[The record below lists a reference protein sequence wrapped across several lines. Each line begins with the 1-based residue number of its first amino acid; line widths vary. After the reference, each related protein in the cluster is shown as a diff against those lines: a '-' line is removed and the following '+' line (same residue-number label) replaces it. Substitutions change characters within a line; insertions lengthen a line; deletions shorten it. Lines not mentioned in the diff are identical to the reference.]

1 MFGFFHRLKVS
12 QKLALIS
19 VLFMI
24 PDTVLLCLFLL
35 SINENIHFARWE
47 RYGNEYQRPLEELL
61 QYLPDHLLIAR
72 RPAAERTRR
81 NAELTRISVRIDAA
95 LSALER
101 TDTEIGDKL
110 QFTDEGLAKRKREH
124 YRVRNLKAEW
134 QDLKQHQAEL
144 RPEETERR
152 HLHLIA
158 DVRMMI
164 THAGDSSNLILDPD
178 LDSYYL
184 MDATLLALPQ
194 MQDRL
199 ATVMAYGETI
209 LENRSLTRAQ
219 QSQLAVFAALLK
231 ESDLDRAVSSTKTA
245 LTEDVNFYGVSPSLQ
260 RRVPPVLQEFS
271 AASENFIGL
280 VSQLSETG
288 RPTISAADF
297 VSAGA
302 RARQASFVLWKVA
315 TQESDVLLENRID
328 YYRSRRARS
337 LFLTALALTA
347 AVSFVTFI
355 TRSISRPLQ
364 RQAAELRDSNGALLA
379 EVRERQRAETALR
392 TAEEKYR
399 SIFENASEGIYQTTV
414 TGSYLVAN
422 QTLARIYRY
431 DSVAEMQTALT
442 DISGHLYVEPRRR
455 IEFQRLIDQQGQVH
469 EFESQVYCKDGSII
483 WISEHARA
491 VRDDN
496 GAVLYYEGT
505 VADISE
511 RKNREAE
518 LAKLQQELID
528 TSRLAGMAE
537 VATGVLHNVGN
548 VLNSVNVATSEVRSR
563 IEQSRLSH
571 LRKIVDLL
579 AEHRDDLP
587 RFLSTD
593 PKGMAVPS
601 FLERLTAV
609 LEEEHRSMG
618 IEMESVAKHV
628 DHIKQIV
635 TMQQHN
641 ARVFGSLE
649 QLQPRTLV
657 EEALQLTGESFER
670 HAIVVERD
678 FSSPRSI
685 LADRHKVLQIM
696 VNLLGNAKQSI
707 KEANPADRRIRIA
720 LHEQQPGR
728 LCISVKDTGVGI
740 SPENMGRLFQHG
752 FTTRENG
759 HGFGLHSSI
768 LAAREMKGDLTV
780 KSDGIGLGATFTLE
794 LPSVLTA

>member
-61 QYLPDHLLIAR
+61 QFLPDHLLVAR
-72 RPAAERTRR
+72 RPAAERARR
-81 NAELTRISVRIDAA
+81 SAELTRIAARIDAA
-95 LSALER
+95 LTVLER
-101 TDTEIGDKL
+101 TDSEIGDKL
-110 QFTDEGLAKRKREH
+110 QFTDEGLAKRHREH

-134 QDLKQHQAEL
+134 QDLKLHLAEL
-144 RPEETERR
+144 RPDEMERK
-152 HLHLIA
+152 HLHLVA
-158 DVRMMI
+158 DVRTMI

-184 MDATLLALPQ
+184 MDVTLLALPQ
-194 MQDRL
+194 MQDRI

-209 LENRSLTRAQ
+209 LESRTLTRAQ
-219 QSQLAVFAALLK
+219 QSQLAVFAALLR
-231 ESDLDRAVSSTKTA
+231 ESDLDRVVGSTRAA
-245 LTEDVNFYGVSPSLQ
+245 LTEDVNFYGTSPSLQ
-260 RRVPPVLQEFS
+260 RRVPPALKEFS
-271 AASENFIGL
+271 SAAENFIGL
-280 VSQLSETG
+280 VSQLGEAG
-288 RPTISAADF
+288 RPAMAPAEF
-297 VSAGA
+297 VAAGA
-302 RARQASFVLWKVA
+302 RARQASFALWKVA
-315 TQESDVLLENRID
+315 TQESDVLLETRID
-328 YYRSRRARS
+328 YYRNRRARS
-337 LFLTALALTA
+337 LVLTALALTA

-364 RQAAELRDSNGALLA
+364 RQAAALRDSNDALLA

-414 TGSYLVAN
+414 TGTYLVAN
-422 QTLARIYRY
+422 QTLARIYGY
-431 DSVAEMQTALT
+431 DTVAEMQAALT
-442 DISGHLYVEPRRR
+442 DIGSGLYVEPRRR
-455 IEFQRLIDQQGQVH
+455 TEFRRLIDQQGQVH
-469 EFESQVYCKDGSII
+469 EFESQVHCKDGSVI

-491 VRDDN
+491 VRDDS
-496 GAVLYYEGT
+496 GTVIYYEGT

-548 VLNSVNVATSEVRSR
+548 VLNSVNIATSEVRSR
-563 IEQSRLSH
+563 LERSRLSH
-571 LRKIVDLL
+571 LRRTVDLL
-579 AEHRDDLP
+579 AEHRQDLP
-587 RFLSTD
+587 QFLATD

-601 FLERLTAV
+601 FLERLTGV
-609 LEEEHRSMG
+609 LEEEHKAMAT
-618 IEMESVAKHV
+618 EMESVAKHV

-670 HAIVVERD
+670 HEIAVERD
-678 FSSPRSI
+678 YTSPRCI

-707 KEANPADRRIRIA
+707 KEANSADRRIRIG
-720 LHEQQPGR
+720 LHERQPGR
-728 LCISVKDTGVGI
+728 LCISVQDTGVGI
-740 SPENMGRLFQHG
+740 SPENMGRIFQHG

-759 HGFGLHSSI
+759 HGFGLHRSI

-780 KSDGIGLGATFTLE
+780 RSDGVGLGATFTLE